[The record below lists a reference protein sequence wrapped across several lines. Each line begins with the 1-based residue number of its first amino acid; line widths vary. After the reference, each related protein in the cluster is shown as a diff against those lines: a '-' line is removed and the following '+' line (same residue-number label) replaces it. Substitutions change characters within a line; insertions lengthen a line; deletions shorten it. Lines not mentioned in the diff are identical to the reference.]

1 MGRAHY
7 QDGELV
13 PYKPGAGIDP
23 KPAAANDGTI
33 INVCPPSLSLDPLC
47 LHASEAVLQ
56 LEADDQAEDLF
67 YNMPLRKRAFK
78 SPSDEYNRVLDV
90 ITKYAIHNPHSA
102 WSCKKVP
109 SPHSGSLRGGL
120 MNRQEQQ
127 CPTSPLPSLPARKQ
141 ILLYSTDRHLPMI

>member
-1 MGRAHY
+1 MSESDNGERWAALTVRSHY

-33 INVCPPSLSLDPLC
+33 INVGLSALSKLLLSLLPTTESLF
-47 LHASEAVLQ
+47 LSFYHHFYKLPS
-56 LEADDQAEDLF
+56 DDQAEDLF

-102 WSCKKVP
+102 WSCKKV
-109 SPHSGSLRGGL
+109 SLL
-120 MNRQEQQ
+120 F
-127 CPTSPLPSLPARKQ
+127 P
-141 ILLYSTDRHLPMI
+141 